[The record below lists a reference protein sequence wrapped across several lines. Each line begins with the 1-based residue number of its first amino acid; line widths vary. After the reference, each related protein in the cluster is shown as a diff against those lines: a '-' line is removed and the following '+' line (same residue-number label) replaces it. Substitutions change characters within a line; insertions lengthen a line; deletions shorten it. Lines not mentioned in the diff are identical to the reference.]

1 MDAPN
6 LNECYLYFAL
16 TGHGFDPDA
25 VSGGNLRSVTHIRK
39 GASAGMR
46 ELLTLIK
53 P

>member
-1 MDAPN
+1 RCPV
-6 LNECYLYFAL
+6 YLI
-16 TGHGFDPDA
+16 DPDA
-25 VSGGNLRSVTHIRK
+25 VSSGNLPGVTHIQK